1 MLDTAISTVLQGY
14 INTLMPEFNG
24 WPVGVVV
31 PDVGVQADAQV
42 RQAGIPDSATVF
54 CHQIHTKRVG
64 WMQRKQGYVLV
75 DGVST
80 FTRIQ
85 KQRMETRFQ
94 FSALVPQSPGDATA
108 PMPSDILDA
117 VASLLQSSYVI
128 DDLKTNHDG
137 AQVLRVTDVDSFY
150 IEGDDRNQIVNNPS
164 FDIIVIHNRTFSIVA
179 PVVESTVVQIKR
191 V

>member
-1 MLDTAISTVLQGY
+1 MLDTAIATVLQGY
-14 INTLMPEFNG
+14 LTALMPDFNG
-24 WPVGVVV
+24 WPVGVVI

-42 RQAGIPDSATVF
+42 RQAGIPDQATIF
-54 CHQIHTKRVG
+54 CHQIHAKRIG
-64 WMQRKQGYVLV
+64 WMQRKQGFVMV

-85 KQRMETRFQ
+85 KQRMETHLQ

-117 VASLLQSSYVI
+117 AASLLQSSYVI
-128 DDLKTNHDG
+128 DDLIANHDG
-137 AQVLRVTDVDSFY
+137 AQVLRVTDVSSFY
-150 IEGDDRNQIVNNPS
+150 IEGDDRNQIVNNPT
-164 FDIIVIHNRTFSIVA
+164 FDIIVIHNRVFSVVA
-179 PVVESTVVQIKR
+179 PVVDSTVVQIKR